1 MKRKVKIFVIY
12 FPVILLAGQVM
23 ANLLYFVNHDLYYKA
38 GFYLNTFFG
47 TNVMFAFFLLAFT
60 FMFDFCYISRA
71 AAITQ
76 CLFALIYLIIQE
88 DNLYNILF
96 QIIAGAAVIIGTF
109 WQYIKK
115 FPLCRLSLLIGFLNS
130 VFSTGSCSKGYDKW
144 KEQISNEISKQYRYE
159 NTHS

>member
-12 FPVILLAGQVM
+12 FPVILLFGQVM
-23 ANLLYFVNHDLYYKA
+23 ANLLYFVSPDLYYKT

-47 TNVMFAFFLLAFT
+47 TNVLFALFLLAFT
-60 FMFDFCYISRA
+60 FLFDFCTISRA

-76 CLFALIYLIIQE
+76 CLFAVIYLIIKE

-96 QIIAGAAVIIGTF
+96 QIIAGTSVLIGTF

-115 FPLCRLSLLIGFLNS
+115 FPYCQISLVIGFLS
-130 VFSTGSCSKGYDKW
+130 SAISEGSCSKGYDKW
-144 KEQISNEISKQYRYE
+144 HNNLYHNLSSKYHE
-159 NTHS
+159 TNTA